1 MKYIAP
7 KKLKVIMIMFFAG
20 GIWGIAFGLYEN
32 FFYITVFGTI
42 NLCLGG
48 VFGYRFL
55 TQEKPSRDE
64 RKKKRG
70 NN

>member
-1 MKYIAP
+1 MKYIPP
-7 KKLKVIMIMFFAG
+7 KKLKIIMIMFFAG
-20 GIWGIAFGLYEN
+20 GIWGITFGLLEH

-48 VFGYRFL
+48 VFGYRLL
-55 TQEKPSRDE
+55 TQEKPSKDE